1 MVHTR
6 GLLPCSTT
14 ANKTRR
20 TRSVTSCA
28 EHYVGKSLY
37 VFCVYEVLIAPLKS
51 ESEREKPQNS
61 KLESN
66 VTSEPSLILN
76 QSYGAIRLE
85 RATNEETSCQDDNT
99 SGDRDSR
106 VS

>member
-1 MVHTR
+1 M
-6 GLLPCSTT
+6 LAKACMF
-14 ANKTRR
+14 
-20 TRSVTSCA
+20 
-28 EHYVGKSLY
+28 
-37 VFCVYEVLIAPLKS
+37 FCVYEVLIGPLKS

-66 VTSEPSLILN
+66 VTSEPSLISN

-85 RATNEETSCQDDNT
+85 RATSEETSCQDANT
-99 SGDRDSR
+99 SGDPDSR